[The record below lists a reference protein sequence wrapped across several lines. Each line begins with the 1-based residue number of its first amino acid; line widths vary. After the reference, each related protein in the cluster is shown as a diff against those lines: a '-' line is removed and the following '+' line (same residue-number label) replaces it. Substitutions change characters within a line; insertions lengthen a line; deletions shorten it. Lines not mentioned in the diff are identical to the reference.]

1 MADNTLPRWKD
12 LLWPTLEA
20 VKALGGSGTNQEIE
34 SKVADLAKLS
44 EEQQGVPHGEGRVWQ
59 RRPGSRPALSRP
71 PCEVVPC
78 S

>member
-1 MADNTLPRWKD
+1 MADRGLPRWKD

-44 EEQQGVPHGEGRVWQ
+44 EDSQD
-59 RRPGSRPALSRP
+59 P
-71 PCEVVPC
+71 PPTLQYAQFR
-78 S
+78 